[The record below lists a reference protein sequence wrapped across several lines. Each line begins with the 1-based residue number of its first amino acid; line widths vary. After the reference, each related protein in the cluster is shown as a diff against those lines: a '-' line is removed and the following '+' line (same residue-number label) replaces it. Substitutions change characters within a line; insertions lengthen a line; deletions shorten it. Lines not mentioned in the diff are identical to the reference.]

1 MIMRCKKIIAFSIL
15 TACATYTDQ
24 TAEVRSKLIHG
35 QTSEAIQTLES
46 SSIAS
51 RKRDEVLY
59 RMERGMLHY
68 LSGNY
73 DRANKDW
80 ERSFRRSEELYT
92 TSIANTAA
100 SIAMSEDM
108 TDYEGED
115 HEKVF
120 LPIFSAMAWFSTGD
134 LNAALV
140 EIRKAYNLISKLKLD
155 SDGEVA
161 RIDGF
166 PFLVSGLLYEA
177 NTNWDSAI
185 IEYRKALKF
194 YRKAQSDAFR
204 SVIRLTA
211 DSLWRVA
218 EFRNRTEIVKELEEN
233 GFARPVN
240 NLETVMSKGE
250 VFVVVEGGQSPI
262 KVPRDH
268 TLQGSEGIMNI
279 SFPTY
284 QAITRAS
291 SFTVM
296 NCDGNECL
304 RTSKASDIGIL
315 AETALEKRR
324 IRDFAKLVA
333 RLAIKAGTQAAVQ
346 KQFGEAAGFAMML
359 ANAATERADT
369 RSWTLLPENIQI
381 ARIVVNPDTPVRF
394 SSANQYTVNGNSWVV
409 KVPRGKKKFLRIRT
423 MY

>member
-1 MIMRCKKIIAFSIL
+1 MNRYFVLSTVVL
-15 TACATYTDQ
+15 GACATYTDQ
-24 TAEVRSKLIHG
+24 TAQVRNKLIHG
-35 QTSEAIQTLES
+35 QTTEALQTLES

-51 RKRDEVLY
+51 RKRDEVLF

-92 TSIANTAA
+92 LSLSNTAA
-100 SIAMSEDM
+100 SLAVSEDM

-115 HEKVF
+115 HERVL
-120 LPIFSAMAWFSTGD
+120 LPIFSSMSWFSTGD

-140 EIRKAYNLISKLKLD
+140 EIRKAYNLITKLKLD
-155 SDGEVA
+155 NEAESG

-177 NTNWDSAI
+177 NSNWDAAI

-194 YRKAQSDAFR
+194 YQR
-204 SVIRLTA
+204 SPRDTFKGVIQLTA
-211 DSLWRVA
+211 DSLWRIA
-218 EFRNRTEIVKELEEN
+218 EFRNRRELVEELEDT
-233 GFARPVN
+233 GFSRPADD
-240 NLETVMSKGE
+240 LRTLMAKGE
-250 VFVVVEGGQSPI
+250 VFLIVEGGQSPI

-268 TLQGSEGIMNI
+268 TVQHNNGITNV
-279 SFPTY
+279 SFPAY
-284 QAITRAS
+284 QAITRANS
-291 SFTVM
+291 STRIF
-296 NCDGNECL
+296 CDGNECE
-304 RTSKASDIGIL
+304 RTAKASDIGAL

-324 IRDFAKLVA
+324 LRDFAKLVA
-333 RLAIKAGTQAAVQ
+333 RIAVKAGTQAMVK
-346 KQFGEAAGFAMML
+346 KQFGEAAGLAMML
-359 ANAATERADT
+359 TNVATERADT

-381 ARIVVNPDTPVRF
+381 ARIPVKPDIPVKI
-394 SSANQYTVNGNSWVV
+394 SSANTNTIQGNLWTV
-409 KVPRGKKKFLRIRT
+409 KVPKGKKKFLRLRT